1 MADNRNKTSAQR
13 STAKTQSTVHKTST
27 SSAGAKKAAG
37 KSYVSTRNE
46 SKTTPKNSGGKKGK
60 KPEQSKNSTSFA
72 SQIVPYIL
80 LVFALFLIICFITNA
95 FCNPRNELDHG
106 SEKEHIMGY
115 VGYYVCEVFIGF
127 FGYAAFI
134 IPLVLFNLA
143 IFWKRYA
150 EDRLIAVKSVLTV
163 LTIAM
168 ASALIH
174 VCLHASD
181 EDFSPIFVE
190 LYEDGAALYGGGVI
204 GGYLGYA
211 LYSLANVTGA
221 IFIAIV
227 VLIPLVL
234 FLVGTTPQAM
244 IDKISKIIKE
254 KSEQSSAKR
263 KNAKEDKEYER
274 RKAEKAEEKR
284 LKAAEKKALLAEKRE
299 SRNKID
305 EAYEE
310 PEEEE
315 EILNTDSDESDF
327 DAPNT
332 VVTEEN
338 DSNTDDGDGSVLV
351 YNDSSDE
358 EKLISDEAITQK
370 APESDKSEPVLDY
383 DPADFD
389 EDEDAGDEVKFVLN
403 NDIGEDIGAYGADDS
418 LYGGEIVSG
427 KNSKVDK
434 TGDEVLKIDEETG
447 EILNM
452 PEGGE
457 KPKETSEVVE
467 YKFPPIDLLDKGEN
481 KYTISREEIEH
492 NTEIL
497 KETLESFKIKIK
509 EISCSCGPTITRY
522 EIKPDTGVRV
532 RQISNLVDDIA
543 LGLAKSGVRIEAP
556 IPGKAAVGVEVPND
570 NRATVYLRNLIES
583 PEFQNHKSKTAA
595 CLGADVSGK
604 PVVFDIEKMP
614 HLLVA
619 GTTGSGKSICINSII
634 MSLLYKAKPNEVKL
648 VLIDPKKVEFNV
660 YKDIPH
666 LSCKIVSDPKKAAG
680 ALNSAVNEM
689 EKRFELIEE
698 VGVRNITGY
707 NEVTKNDPDKP
718 FMPKMVI
725 IIDELADLMM
735 TAKEDVETAICRIA
749 QKARAAGIHLILG
762 TQRPSVDVITG
773 LIKANIPSRI
783 AFTVMSMV
791 DSRTII
797 DIGGA
802 EKLIGRGDML
812 YAPVGSP
819 KPQRVQGS
827 FVSDDEVE
835 RIVEFIKENN
845 PPVVYDSD
853 FEKSID
859 LEAAKCGNSGKKGGE
874 DGFKPDSGD
883 EDPKLYEAIELAI
896 DAGKISTSLLQRRI
910 EVGYGRAAKLID
922 RMEELGY
929 VGPADGNKPRKI
941 LITRQ
946 DLAEKMM
953 NSDD

>member
-1 MADNRNKTSAQR
+1 MSQKNSNNKGKNPSNAN
-13 STAKTQSTVHKTST
+13 STVKVRNESR
-27 SSAGAKKAAG
+27 AGANNKSAKGKKAAEE
-37 KSYVSTRNE
+37 V
-46 SKTTPKNSGGKKGK
+46 KKK
-60 KPEQSKNSTSFA
+60 ESFA

-80 LVFALFLIICFITNA
+80 IVVAIFLIICFVTNA
-95 FCNPRNELDHG
+95 FCNPHNELDHG
-106 SEKEHIMGY
+106 SEKDHIMGY
-115 VGYYVCEVFIGF
+115 VGYYVCEITIGF
-127 FGYAAFI
+127 FGYAAFL

-143 IFWKRYA
+143 IFWKKYI
-150 EDRLIAVKSVLTV
+150 EDDLIAVKSVLTV
-163 LTIAM
+163 LTTTV

-174 VCLHASD
+174 ICIHASD
-181 EDFSPIFVE
+181 EDFSNVFVE

-204 GGYLGYA
+204 GGYVGYA
-211 LYSLANVTGA
+211 LYSIANVAGA
-221 IFIAIV
+221 MFISIV

-244 IDKISKIIKE
+244 IDRIVAAVKVQIAKSREEKQNRE
-254 KSEQSSAKR
+254 EDEEYQRQKSEKAALKAQEKR
-263 KNAKEDKEYER
+263 
-274 RKAEKAEEKR
+274 EKAER
-284 LKAAEKKALLAEKRE
+284 KAAAAAAAAEAKVGQAD
-299 SRNKID
+299 KD
-305 EAYEE
+305 EE
-310 PEEEE
+310 PEEAEE
-315 EILNTDSDESDF
+315 ADFSDDDNDRIDEKIKDTVL
-327 DAPNT
+327 DA
-332 VVTEEN
+332 EEN
-338 DSNTDDGDGSVLV
+338 ENSGKGGMHTPS
-351 YNDSSDE
+351 
-358 EKLISDEAITQK
+358 
-370 APESDKSEPVLDY
+370 ESENEV
-383 DPADFD
+383 D
-389 EDEDAGDEVKFVLN
+389 EDELDISSLKNEESLYEAEKIDDDEKGQKSDGIKFVIN
-403 NDIGEDIGAYGADDS
+403 NDTGEDIGAYGADDDAFGGAINNTGAGS
-418 LYGGEIVSG
+418 L
-427 KNSKVDK
+427 KVDK
-434 TGDEVLKIDEETG
+434 ATGEVL
-447 EILNM
+447 
-452 PEGGE
+452 
-457 KPKETSEVVE
+457 SENAAGNNAAAEAVQE
-467 YKFPPIDLLDKGEN
+467 YKFPPIDLLDKGSD
-481 KYTISREEIEH
+481 KYAANPEEIEH

-497 KETLESFKIKIK
+497 KQTLESFKIKIK
-509 EISCSCGPTITRY
+509 EITCSCGPTITRY
-522 EIKPDTGVRV
+522 EIKPDVGVRV
-532 RQISNLVDDIA
+532 RQIANLVDDIA

-583 PEFQNHKSKTAA
+583 PEFRNHKSKTAA
-595 CLGADVSGK
+595 CLGADVSGR

-634 MSLLYKAKPNEVKL
+634 MSILFKAKPNEVKL

-707 NEVTKNDPDKP
+707 NEITKDDPDKP

-773 LIKANIPSRI
+773 LIKANVPSRI

-797 DIGGA
+797 DVGGA

-819 KPQRVQGS
+819 KPQRVQGA

-835 RIVEFIKENN
+835 RIVEYIKENN
-845 PPVVYDSD
+845 PPVVYDSE
-853 FEKSID
+853 FENSID
-859 LEAAKCGNSGKKGGE
+859 IEAAKCGNNGKKNGAE
-874 DGFKPDSGD
+874 EGFRPDSGD

-896 DAGKISTSLLQRRI
+896 DAGKISTSLLQRRL

-941 LITRQ
+941 LVTHQ
-946 DLAEKMM
+946 DIAEKMM
-953 NSDD
+953 NDGD